1 MEPNTTNE
9 TAPGV
14 GRLCVFGAEAAGVV
28 SSAGAAS
35 EADPLTACRTA
46 TASRITLRQNRSR
59 GQSHHL
65 QHGHYHQY
73 LLQLLA
79 YLLKSSTV
87 SERLEAGAPYLK
99 LTIIVKQRPS

>member
-59 GQSHHL
+59 GQSHHH
-65 QHGHYHQY
+65 QHGHIT
-73 LLQLLA
+73 
-79 YLLKSSTV
+79 STFFNFWPTF
-87 SERLEAGAPYLK
+87 SNPLRYPNG
-99 LTIIVKQRPS
+99 